1 MDSASTRKTGMDN
14 RRTNKPTLGAIQMFN
29 AGITVVK
36 KAKVSLKSQ
45 NILNYIE
52 LIWVNII
59 VSCEYNTLCEDP

>member
-52 LIWVNII
+52 SI
-59 VSCEYNTLCEDP
+59 